1 MHPVELCQMC
11 VAFGLVYLGLKEA
24 RYRIRTYQAIANG
37 IKGLAGLDTDSLAY
51 TTLLRAKPRF
61 AECHHLIADATGML
75 PDKYMVDMDSSL
87 VRLVKYRESKA
98 NLKTFQ
104 FYNSNWDNWIVFA
117 SSVVLPMLLMLAY
130 HVELIA
136 PQGAVSNAS
145 SKIAVTIAI
154 VFAMLTPG
162 AFVILGM
169 RMYMNMEKRINA
181 AVYYISQAYA
191 NVDTESSSTR
201 PNAQ

>member
-51 TTLLRAKPRF
+51 TSLLRAEPHF
-61 AECHHLIADATGML
+61 AKCHHLIADATGML

-98 NLKTFQ
+98 NLWIFQ

-130 HVELIA
+130 HVGLIA
-136 PQGAVSNAS
+136 PQGATSNAS
-145 SKIAVTIAI
+145 HQIAVTVAI
-154 VFAMLTPG
+154 IYSMLTP
-162 AFVILGM
+162 AVFVFLGM
-169 RMYMNMEKRINA
+169 RMYMNMNKRISG
-181 AVYYISQAYA
+181 AVRYISQAYA
-191 NVDTESSSTR
+191 NVDTESNSTK